1 MFGKSYFII
10 KKNGSTQKLQ
20 RIFQLDMNE
29 NTTWFYTTGH
39 YDDEDQD
46 YFFTDMLDKNAL
58 TALRVVTI
66 LQVST
71 EKISSVQVF

>member
-1 MFGKSYFII
+1 
-10 KKNGSTQKLQ
+10 
-20 RIFQLDMNE
+20 MNE

-71 EKISSVQVF
+71 EKISSV

>member
-1 MFGKSYFII
+1 MFGKSNFII
-10 KKNGSTQKLQ
+10 KKTVQLKNVQ
-20 RIFQLDMNE
+20 RNFQLDMNE
-29 NTTWFYTTGH
+29 NTTWYYTTGH

-46 YFFTDMLDKNAL
+46 YFFIDMLEKNAL

-71 EKISSVQVF
+71 EKKSSVQVF

>member
-1 MFGKSYFII
+1 
-10 KKNGSTQKLQ
+10 
-20 RIFQLDMNE
+20 MNE
-29 NTTWFYTTGH
+29 YTTWYYTTGH

-46 YFFTDMLDKNAL
+46 YFFIDMLDKKAL

-71 EKISSVQVF
+71 EKKSSV